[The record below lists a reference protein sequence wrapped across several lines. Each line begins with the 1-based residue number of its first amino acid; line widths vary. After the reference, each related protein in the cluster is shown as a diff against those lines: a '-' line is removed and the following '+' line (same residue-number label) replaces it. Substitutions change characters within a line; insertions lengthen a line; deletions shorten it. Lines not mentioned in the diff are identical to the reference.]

1 MEYRNSVMKRAKLR
15 KYGKAGVQVA
25 IPKEFAEDVGL
36 EPTNRV
42 QMSRVGNSGLL
53 IEPVKEA
60 SNDQP
65 AN

>member
-36 EPTNRV
+36 EPTKRV
-42 QMSRVGNSGLL
+42 QMSRIGDSGLL
-53 IEPVKEA
+53 IEPVKSKDSE
-60 SNDQP
+60 
-65 AN
+65 